1 MRFVHWSVWS
11 TLKKIFPRAIEHK
24 EKRTLASGDNSSEDN
39 GCPECEV
46 ERASKDLLRTE
57 LENWAT
63 ETKENF
69 DLKVLYGGKSAI
81 SREKEVHNF
90 TNGKNGVR
98 LVHGA
103 DIKTWR
109 KAVSTLADPSKI
121 EATDTATLKAVVED
135 IAFPSYHR
143 VVLEFERLPVERLLS
158 SLRSLICGEHKY
170 SIKCAVFQDLENPPM
185 ERDSHKKQLAKNI
198 TVLSD
203 DEYRAYIASL
213 AGLLRILNTED
224 SFIGS
229 VGSPVVIDDVKKHP
243 TFLKEIRQV
252 TESYHPTIRLHA
264 DDDNDKPGN
273 SLAFS
278 LDGSDKVFGLNPR
291 LCVCETCKK
300 EFAPLLELDAADSAS
315 VDEKL
320 ERVSVDANGSV
331 SSVPTGGSKHGSA
344 AADPILVESDHD
356 DGADALPNTFD
367 LRVFEISRNASIEEV
382 TNSLQSVTAI
392 TSEAE
397 PSSLSN
403 FIRRSTRK
411 RKSKYPSGC
420 LLSEDT
426 VKVSLYHNIA
436 ALRLRLYEKCE
447 VGLSGNKLILVVL
460 GEDGKLAESLEIQFD
475 WGPKQL
481 SELVDDVKARTK
493 IVCEDFEPAASLIL
507 LHQKQNEVDSSSLH
521 ETVMDSLLEIA
532 NLDPSGPTGNNNNEI
547 KRINN
552 RPAERGFRGTL
563 LSSGSAPK
571 NDQNEEVVEKK
582 AISDAYA
589 VSDEDKDDSCAVVE
603 DSPPKKAS
611 LLSDSSSEDELP
623 PSAFSPKD
631 TNKRKREYQEAPKGP
646 KVIVENDSSEDE
658 RRAVCSLQGL
668 PVSGS
673 ENSVDSSRRRR
684 ASQKA
689 ADDVLTEEVVAALQK
704 IVAQPAEVVKSWD
717 AASWAIMQNPSIKGL
732 DGLVDIAFAKYL
744 ENQG

>member
-1 MRFVHWSVWS
+1 MHWNVWS

-24 EKRTLASGDNSSEDN
+24 EKRTLANGDNSSEDN

-109 KAVSTLADPSKI
+109 NAVSTLADPSKI
-121 EATDTATLKAVVED
+121 EATDSATLKTVVED

-158 SLRSLICGEHKY
+158 SLRSLLCGEHKLV
-170 SIKCAVFQDLENPPM
+170 IKCAVFQDLENPPM
-185 ERDSHKKQLAKNI
+185 ERDSQKKQLVKNI

-213 AGLLRILNTED
+213 ADLLRILNTED

-229 VGSPVVIDDVKKHP
+229 VGSPVVIDDVKKPP
-243 TFLKEIRQV
+243 TFLKEIKQV
-252 TESYHPTIRLHA
+252 TESYHPTIRLHV

-273 SLAFS
+273 PLTFS

-291 LCVCETCKK
+291 LCVCETCRK

-331 SSVPTGGSKHGSA
+331 SSGPTGGSKHGSA

-367 LRVFEISRNASIEEV
+367 LRVFEISRSASIEEV
-382 TNSLQSVTAI
+382 MNSLHSVTAI

-397 PSSLSN
+397 SSTIYN

-411 RKSKYPSGC
+411 RKSKYPNGC

-436 ALRLRLYEKCE
+436 ALRLRLFEKCE
-447 VGLSGNKLILVVL
+447 VGLSSNKLILVVL
-460 GEDGKLAESLEIQFD
+460 AEDEKLAESLEIQFD

-481 SELVDDVKARTK
+481 SELVDDVKARTN
-493 IVCEDFEPAASLIL
+493 IVYEKFDPAASLIL
-507 LHQKQNEVDSSSLH
+507 LHQKQNEVDDSRSLH

-532 NLDPSGPTGNNNNEI
+532 NLDPSGPTGNNNNKT

-571 NDQNEEVVEKK
+571 NDENKEVVEKK
-582 AISDAYA
+582 AISDAYP

-603 DSPPKKAS
+603 DSPPKKTS

-684 ASQKA
+684 SSQKA
-689 ADDVLTEEVVAALQK
+689 ADDRLTEEVVAALQK
-704 IVAQPAEVVKSWD
+704 IVEQPADVVKSWD
-717 AASWAIMQNPSIKGL
+717 AASWAIMQNPSIKDL

>member
-1 MRFVHWSVWS
+1 VHWTVWS
-11 TLKKIFPRAIEHK
+11 TLKRIFPRAIEHK
-24 EKRTLASGDNSSEDN
+24 EKRTLANDDNSSEGN

-46 ERASKDLLRTE
+46 ERASKDLLKTE

-109 KAVSTLADPSKI
+109 NAVSTLADPSKI
-121 EATDTATLKAVVED
+121 EATSSTTLKTVVED

-158 SLRSLICGEHKY
+158 SLRSLVCGEHKLV
-170 SIKCAVFQDLENPPM
+170 IKCSVFQDLKNPPM
-185 ERDSHKKQLAKNI
+185 EHDSHKKQLVKNI

-213 AGLLRILNTED
+213 ADLLGILNTEQ
-224 SFIGS
+224 SFVGS
-229 VGSPVVIDDVKKHP
+229 IGSPVQVDDGKKTL

-252 TESYHPTIRLHA
+252 TESYHPTIRLHV
-264 DDDNDKPGN
+264 DDDKDKPGN
-273 SLAFS
+273 SLTFS
-278 LDGSDKVFGLNPR
+278 LDGSDKVFALNPR
-291 LCVCETCKK
+291 LCVCETCRK
-300 EFAPLLELDAADSAS
+300 EFAPLLELDTADSAS

-331 SSVPTGGSKHGSA
+331 SSGPTGDSKHGSA

-356 DGADALPNTFD
+356 DGAESLPNTFN
-367 LRVFEISRNASIEEV
+367 LRVFEISRSASIEEV

-397 PSSLSN
+397 SNTLSN

-411 RKSKYPSGC
+411 RKSKYPNGC

-447 VGLSGNKLILVVL
+447 VGLSGNKVILVVL

-493 IVCEDFEPAASLIL
+493 IVCADFEPAASLIL
-507 LHQKQNEVDSSSLH
+507 LHQKQNEVDSRSLH

-532 NLDPSGPTGNNNNEI
+532 NLDPSRPTGNNNNKT

-571 NDQNEEVVEKK
+571 NDQDEEVVEKK
-582 AISDAYA
+582 AISDTYA
-589 VSDEDKDDSCAVVE
+589 VSDEDKDDACAVVE
-603 DSPPKKAS
+603 DSSPKISS

-623 PSAFSPKD
+623 PSAFSLKD
-631 TNKRKREYQEAPKGP
+631 GKKRKREYQEEPKGP

-684 ASQKA
+684 TSQKA
-689 ADDVLTEEVVAALQK
+689 ADDTLTEEVVAALQK
-704 IVAQPAEVVKSWD
+704 IVEQPAEVVKSWD
-717 AASWAIMQNPSIKGL
+717 AASWAIMQNPSIKDL

-744 ENQG
+744 ESQG